1 MKNDKRVDNG
11 LLISVTLFIIANE
24 LAYRQYGER
33 PFTVFM
39 VLIVI
44 FTFAPTI
51 LEIITS
57 SRKDK

>member
-24 LAYRQYGER
+24 LVYRQYGER
-33 PFTVFM
+33 PFTVFLA
-39 VLIVI
+39 LIVI
-44 FTFAPTI
+44 ITFAPTI
-51 LEIITS
+51 LEMITL